1 MWGPPIFWIIVLV
14 AAAAIWLGLA
24 FAVGRYAE
32 RKGLNEFAFMLIAV
46 LFSPLLALLIAA
58 GCNPKV
64 QPENMDS
71 ESHPRP

>member
-14 AAAAIWLGLA
+14 AATAVWLGLA

-32 RKGLNEFAFMLIAV
+32 RKGLNDFAFMLIAV

-58 GCNPKV
+58 GCSPIV
-64 QPENMDS
+64 QTQDADS

>member
-14 AAAAIWLGLA
+14 VATAIWLGLA

-32 RKGLNEFAFMLIAV
+32 RRGLNDFTFMLIAV

-58 GCNPKV
+58 SCSPRVHPGNG
-64 QPENMDS
+64 S
-71 ESHPRP
+71 SPRP